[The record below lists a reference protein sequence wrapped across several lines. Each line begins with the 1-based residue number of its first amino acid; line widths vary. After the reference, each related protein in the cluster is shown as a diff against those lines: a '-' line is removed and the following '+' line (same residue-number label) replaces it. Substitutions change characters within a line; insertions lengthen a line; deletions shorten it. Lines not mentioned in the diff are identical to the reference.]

1 VLLIFPLT
9 EIILSFLFHLFFS
22 VEIFFFPNFPPF
34 YLWNPTVIVERMPP
48 SLQWNPQIFISQTK
62 VFIDELKYFIENY
75 WATLGI
81 YKLLY
86 NSGKLFMSPVLITI
100 SCLIV
105 SYIPMYPVL
114 LLLVFVTI
122 LLIVKNLLILT
133 GTIFGYL
140 TERIIDG
147 EITDENNKG
156 NRLTRI
162 QKIDPTLVFIG
173 KQLINFSIILLT
185 LFSALAIF
193 YPLFNQ

>member
-1 VLLIFPLT
+1 
-9 EIILSFLFHLFFS
+9 
-22 VEIFFFPNFPPF
+22 
-34 YLWNPTVIVERMPP
+34 
-48 SLQWNPQIFISQTK
+48 
-62 VFIDELKYFIENY
+62 
-75 WATLGI
+75 
-81 YKLLY
+81 
-86 NSGKLFMSPVLITI
+86 
-100 SCLIV
+100 
-105 SYIPMYPVL
+105 MYPVL